1 MNKILKKRNVKIILV
16 VIILLIGASWL
27 IFSKGN
33 YKSYKSEDSFK
44 ALMGVMLDSV
54 NNKGVMILEEKD
66 INALA
71 SSYLK
76 EGINKGG
83 LTIKGLNVN
92 VNGEKV
98 TVLIPIKY
106 KSFSMLFSTKGNFQ
120 FIDNNL
126 WFTPD
131 YFKIGKIS
139 LPKKYVMNL
148 MKSKF
153 GSKIQE
159 KEGSLIVGKGVIPF
173 EFSSIE
179 LIGGKFVIVSKVETN
194 ELIKNTSEAIGKLE
208 QEIKAQ
214 IAKESQNK
222 VNSSQVKDSVNNT
235 SNNDKTNSNS
245 NSNTNGDSKN
255 ETKESEDSLNTIFE
269 DLSGL
274 QGHLATAKE
283 KQMVSMMTSTINNI
297 KTNPDYNFWNDMD
310 KVMDIYKT
318 LSPQEK
324 KNFKTKVL
332 SNIDLENALK
342 IKDDYGM

>member
-1 MNKILKKRNVKIILV
+1 MNKILKNRNVKIIAV
-16 VIILLIGASWL
+16 VIVLLIGASWL

-54 NNKGVMILEEKD
+54 NNKGIMILEEKD
-66 INALA
+66 VNALA

-92 VNGEKV
+92 VNGEEV
-98 TVLIPIKY
+98 TALIPIKY
-106 KSFSMLFSTKGNFQ
+106 KGFSMLFSTKGNFQ
-120 FIDNNL
+120 FKEDRL

-148 MKSKF
+148 IKSKF
-153 GSKIQE
+153 GYKIKE
-159 KEGSLIVGKGVIPF
+159 EEGSLVVGKDVIPF
-173 EFSSIE
+173 EFSSIQ
-179 LIGGKFVIVSKVETN
+179 LIEGKFLIVSKGESS

-222 VNSSQVKDSVNNT
+222 ANDSGQVKNSGNNT
-235 SNNDKTNSNS
+235 SNNEKTNSNS

-255 ETKESEDSLNTIFE
+255 QTKDSLNTIVE

-274 QGHLATAKE
+274 QGDLSTAKE
-283 KQMVSMMTSTINNI
+283 KQMVSIMTSTINNI
-297 KTNPDYNFWNDMD
+297 KANSDYNFWNDMD

>member
-1 MNKILKKRNVKIILV
+1 MNKILKNRNVKILSV
-16 VIILLIGASWL
+16 VIALLIVTSWL

-44 ALMGVMLDSV
+44 ALMGVMLESI

-83 LTIKGLNVN
+83 LIIGGLNVN

-98 TVLIPIKY
+98 TALIPIKY
-106 KSFSMLFSTKGNFQ
+106 KGFSMLFSTKGNFQ
-120 FIDNNL
+120 FKEDSL

-148 MKSKF
+148 VKNKF
-153 GSKIQE
+153 GSKIKE
-159 KEGSLIVGKGVIPF
+159 EEGSLVVGKGIIPF
-173 EFSSIE
+173 EFNSIE
-179 LIGGKFVIVSKVETN
+179 LIEGKFVIVSKGETN
-194 ELIKNTSEAIGKLE
+194 ELIKNTSEAISKLE
-208 QEIKAQ
+208 QEVKAQ

-222 VNSSQVKDSVNNT
+222 ANNSSQVKDSTKNT
-235 SNNDKTNSNS
+235 SNNEKTNN
-245 NSNTNGDSKN
+245 NTSGDSKN
-255 ETKESEDSLNTIFE
+255 EAKESEDSLNKIYE
-269 DLSGL
+269 DLNGL
-274 QGHLATAKE
+274 QGNLATSKE
-283 KQMVSMMTSTINNI
+283 KQMISIMSSAINNI
-297 KTNPDYNFWNDMD
+297 KTDSDYNFWNDMD

-342 IKDDYGM
+342 IKDNYGI